1 MGMIRKRLT
10 LVGRR
15 RNKQVECLFDTGAS
29 SSFIRPELARAM
41 GVPTVGLLKPLRI
54 RLGKGSTQVSRIA
67 AVMIQLNGSTLA
79 DTAYVMPGLSEDYV
93 LGVKFLERYNIQLDP
108 KRRRL
113 LLPPKKD
120 LSLIFV

>member
-10 LVGRR
+10 FVGRKR
-15 RNKQVECLFDTGAS
+15 KKQVQCLFDTGAS
-29 SSFIRPELARAM
+29 SSFIRPEVARAM

-54 RLGKGSTQVSRIA
+54 RLGKGSTRVSKLA
-67 AVMIQLNGSTLA
+67 AVLIQINGSTLA
-79 DTAYVMPGLSEDYV
+79 DTAYVMPGLTEDYV
-93 LGVKFLERYNIQLDP
+93 LGVEFFERYNIQLDP

-120 LSLIFV
+120 LSLILV

>member
-1 MGMIRKRLT
+1 
-10 LVGRR
+10 
-15 RNKQVECLFDTGAS
+15 
-29 SSFIRPELARAM
+29 
-41 GVPTVGLLKPLRI
+41 
-54 RLGKGSTQVSRIA
+54 
-67 AVMIQLNGSTLA
+67 MIQLNGSTLA